1 MKFVIATAAAAA
13 FLIPAAASAQTA
25 PAAPSAPAAQA
36 APVSAAKFNLDTP
49 IETLVADAKANAVL
63 TANLGGDVSKH
74 EHYEMFKTMS
84 LRQVQPMSG
93 GAITEET
100 LGKIEKELA
109 AIK

>member
-1 MKFVIATAAAAA
+1 MKFVIAAAAAAA

-25 PAAPSAPAAQA
+25 PAAQSAPA
-36 APVSAAKFNLDTP
+36 AAKFNLDTP
-49 IETLVADAKANAVL
+49 IETLAADAKANAVL

-100 LGKIEKELA
+100 LTKVEKELA

>member
-1 MKFVIATAAAAA
+1 MKFVIAAAAAAA

-25 PAAPSAPAAQA
+25 PAAPSSPAT
-36 APVSAAKFNLDTP
+36 AAKYNLDTP
-49 IETLVADAKANAVL
+49 IETLVADQKANAVL
-63 TANLGGDVSKH
+63 TANLGADVSKH

-100 LGKIEKELA
+100 LAKIEKELL